1 MDLVALAPKWDLSDI
16 AIKIAIYHHS
26 VDITQYKSLFHYG
39 EPPFLAYLGLPLPEG
54 GIKS

>member
-1 MDLVALAPKWDLSDI
+1 MEWELSDI
-16 AIKIAIYHHS
+16 AIKIAIYHYCR
-26 VDITQYKSLFHYG
+26 DITQYKSLFHYG